1 MMKIMGNSL
10 VAGMILFLLGQILV
24 FYQING
30 QFLSSWMKE
39 HPHVVSLFGL
49 PISFIYIYATKYLVE
64 AFDGELW
71 PQRLIGFA
79 MGMLAFAV
87 LTVIHFNQSITLK
100 TAVTMVMACAI
111 VLIQIIWK

>member
-1 MMKIMGNSL
+1 MVK
-10 VAGMILFLLGQILV
+10 GMELMVGMVLFLLGQVLV

-39 HPHVVSLFGL
+39 HPYWVSLFGL

-87 LTVIHFNQSITLK
+87 LTVVHFNQAITIK
-100 TAVTMVMACAI
+100 TAVTMVMALGI
-111 VLIQIIWK
+111 VLIQIIWKA

>member
-1 MMKIMGNSL
+1 MTKGVELI
-10 VAGMILFLLGQILV
+10 AGMMLFLLGQILV

-39 HPHVVSLFGL
+39 HPYVVSLLGL

-87 LTVIHFNQSITLK
+87 LTVVHFNQSITLK

-111 VLIQIIWK
+111 VLIQIIWKA